1 MNDARG
7 ILAAWA
13 VAGAL
18 IAGFAA
24 LGQLLDAPTADPVR
38 GVEIGVRG
46 APVYIHE
53 RDDAELGRDLPLIE
67 RDLVPESYG
76 EVPSAA
82 IESEPTTQPVATP
95 DVEGSSQWTC
105 EDRVTVDAV

>member
-53 RDDAELGRDLPLIE
+53 RDDGALERDLPLVE
-67 RDLVPESYG
+67 RDFWAESYG

-82 IESEPTTQPVATP
+82 IESEPTTQPVAAP

-105 EDRVTVDAV
+105 EDRGTVDVA

>member
-7 ILAAWA
+7 VLAAWA

-18 IAGFAA
+18 IAAFAA
-24 LGQLLDAPTADPVR
+24 MAPLFDAPADGPVR

-53 RDDAELGRDLPLIE
+53 LDDGALERDLPLVE
-67 RDLVPESYG
+67 RDFWAESYG

-82 IESEPTTQPVATP
+82 IESEPTTQPAATP

-105 EDRVTVDAV
+105 QEPVTVDAV